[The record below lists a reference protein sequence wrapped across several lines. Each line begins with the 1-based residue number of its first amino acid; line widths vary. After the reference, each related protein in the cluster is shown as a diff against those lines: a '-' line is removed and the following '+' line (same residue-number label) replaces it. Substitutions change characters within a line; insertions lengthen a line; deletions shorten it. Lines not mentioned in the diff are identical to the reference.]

1 MQKQALGQKDK
12 RSLIVKKSIK
22 KLLKLFSC
30 GLTSL
35 SFRRNIISLVLVLVC
50 NLHLELGKCK
60 LDELGLFEFSQTMKN
75 MSLG

>member
-22 KLLKLFSC
+22 KLLKLFGC

-35 SFRRNIISLVLVLVC
+35 SFRRNIISLVLVC

-75 MSLG
+75 MPLG